1 MPVQHHLQ
9 TRYGGIRG
17 SKLNETVDSVV
28 VSLLT
33 WGERRAQ
40 GGDRSCLRLLFI
52 IDPLGPSHCS
62 NSPAH
67 ITQNLHWR
75 QTPMCLSWNTP
86 KSKWLEKESPN
97 VSDSGPD
104 AYTGILDE
112 TLDMKRAKATQFEI
126 ALYFL
131 LLGSLPTNRP
141 TSQVLKRMS

>member
-1 MPVQHHLQ
+1 
-9 TRYGGIRG
+9 
-17 SKLNETVDSVV
+17 
-28 VSLLT
+28 
-33 WGERRAQ
+33 
-40 GGDRSCLRLLFI
+40 
-52 IDPLGPSHCS
+52 
-62 NSPAH
+62 
-67 ITQNLHWR
+67 
-75 QTPMCLSWNTP
+75 MCLSSNTP
-86 KSKWLEKESPN
+86 KSKRLEKESPN